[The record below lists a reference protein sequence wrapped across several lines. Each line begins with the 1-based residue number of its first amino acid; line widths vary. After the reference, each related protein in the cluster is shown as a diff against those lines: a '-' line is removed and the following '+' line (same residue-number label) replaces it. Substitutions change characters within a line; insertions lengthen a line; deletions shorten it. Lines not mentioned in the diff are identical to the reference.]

1 MKKIKFEYIFDTGKK
16 TVITLDQ
23 IQSGIL
29 ADYYCNGYGKVIH
42 RRIFTGLTDKN
53 GKDIYEGDIVLM
65 HQFLFDGHECE
76 NELKG
81 VIEYSGLG
89 LMISKIECMPYSKYT
104 GQNDGE
110 GKDYIVNFYGLH
122 EESFE
127 VIGNIHENPELL
139 STDKT
144 KTV

>member
-139 STDKT
+139 NQTS
-144 KTV
+144 

>member
-1 MKKIKFEYIFDTGKK
+1 MERVIKFEYIVKMNTMEGIKYEKYAYTLEEIEKK
-16 TVITLDQ
+16 IFTHKED
-23 IQSGIL
+23 IL
-29 ADYYCNGYGKVIH
+29 VAK
-42 RRIFTGLTDKN
+42 RQFTGLTDKN

-139 STDKT
+139 NQTS
-144 KTV
+144 